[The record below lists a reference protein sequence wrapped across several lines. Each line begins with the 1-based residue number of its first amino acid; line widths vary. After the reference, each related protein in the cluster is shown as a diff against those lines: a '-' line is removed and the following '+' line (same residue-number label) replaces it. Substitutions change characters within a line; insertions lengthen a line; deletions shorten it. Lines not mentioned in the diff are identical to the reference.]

1 MLPGQ
6 KITVSAD
13 CRVRILC
20 KQHESM
26 DLSCLVS
33 AVQAGDRPVIV
44 SGMFSSHT
52 FGPLGQIECFS
63 HKPQLTQVLLLA
75 VSSTLTCSVT
85 ELKSSQTVFHD
96 Q

>member
-1 MLPGQ
+1 
-6 KITVSAD
+6 
-13 CRVRILC
+13 
-20 KQHESM
+20 M

-33 AVQAGDRPVIV
+33 AVQAGDGPVIV
-44 SGMFSSHT
+44 SGIFSSHT

-63 HKPQLTQVLLLA
+63 HTSQLTQVLLLMA
-75 VSSTLTCSVT
+75 VSSTITCIVT